1 MRRLNYEVVRGEW
14 GFKGHLITDAAVTDY
29 ASHFVDQL
37 MGYTDMICFDFDK
50 VSGPVIVDYL
60 NQTDDGIVLL
70 RLRDMT
76 KNTIYAF
83 SHSADN
89 EWIVR
94 GQQNRINH
102 TVVEYYI
109 KSIDC
114 CICNYDNCIYRIIC
128 TR

>member
-1 MRRLNYEVVRGEW
+1 M
-14 GFKGHLITDAAVTDY
+14 ITDAAVTDY

-83 SHSADN
+83 SHSAAMNGLSEDSRIVSITP
-89 EWIVR
+89 WWSITLKVLIAVFAIMTIAFIGLYVR
-94 GQQNRINH
+94 GEVKRSSDAGK
-102 TVVEYYI
+102 EE
-109 KSIDC
+109 KK
-114 CICNYDNCIYRIIC
+114 
-128 TR
+128 